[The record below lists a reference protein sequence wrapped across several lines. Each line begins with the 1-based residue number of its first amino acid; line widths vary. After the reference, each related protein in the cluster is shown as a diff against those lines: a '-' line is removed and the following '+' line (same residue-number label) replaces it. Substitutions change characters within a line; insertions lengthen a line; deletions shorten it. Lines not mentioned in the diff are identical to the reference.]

1 MPRAPS
7 DKKAEAEKLFKK
19 GIKLIDIAKKLDVPE
34 GTVRSWKNRGKW
46 NVKSPKKDNCNVA
59 KNGLK
64 SNATLQK
71 KKQGGQQGNKNSV
84 GHTSSV
90 PKRNKNAETHGAYSK
105 VYWDTLDDEELGLVK
120 SMDDTE
126 ELQLIMQLQMFAVR
140 ERRLMKSIK
149 RYREMETE
157 NHGLSIEAVSKTKK
171 IEDLTDIEG
180 ESISS
185 GKYKKVQETTITHTK
200 AVIKAIMALEAEL
213 TKVQRA
219 KTKAIETLA
228 RIRLENKR
236 LENKIERGAIIDN
249 EEFEAVQIYVPYNGR
264 DK

>member
-7 DKKAEAEKLFKK
+7 DKRAEAEKLFKK
-19 GIKLIDIAKKLDVPE
+19 GMKLTDIAKKLDVPE

-46 NVKSPKKDNCNVA
+46 NVKSSKKDNCNVA
-59 KNGLK
+59 KNEIN

-71 KKQGGQQGNKNSV
+71 KKRGGQQGNKNSV

-90 PKRNKNAETHGAYSK
+90 PKRNRNAETHGAYSK
-105 VYWDTLDDEELGLVK
+105 VYWDTLDNEELGLVE

-157 NHGLSIEAVSKTKK
+157 NHGLSIKSVSRTKK
-171 IEDLTDIEG
+171 LEDLANIESEILG
-180 ESISS
+180 TE
-185 GKYKKVQETTITHTK
+185 KYKKVTETNVTNTE
-200 AVIKAIMALEAEL
+200 AVINSIMILEAEL
-213 TKVQRA
+213 TRVQKA
-219 KTKAIETLA
+219 KTKAIEVLSKY
-228 RIRLENKR
+228 RLEKV
-236 LENKIERGAIIDN
+236 KIESESAGNDVVDDWIAGVLG
-249 EEFEAVQIYVPYNGR
+249 E
-264 DK
+264 DKERM

>member
-7 DKKAEAEKLFKK
+7 DKRAEAEKLFKK
-19 GIKLIDIAKKLDVPE
+19 GMKLTDIAKKLDVPE

-46 NVKSPKKDNCNVA
+46 NVKSSKKDNCNVA
-59 KNGLK
+59 KNEIN

-71 KKQGGQQGNKNSV
+71 KKRGGQQGNKNSV

-90 PKRNKNAETHGAYSK
+90 PKRNRNAETHGAYSK
-105 VYWDTLDDEELGLVK
+105 VYWDTLDNEELGLVE

-157 NHGLSIEAVSKTKK
+157 NHGLSIKSVSRTKK
-171 IEDLTDIEG
+171 LEDLANIEG
-180 ESISS
+180 EIL
-185 GKYKKVQETTITHTK
+185 GTEKYKKVTETNVTNTE
-200 AVIKAIMALEAEL
+200 AVINSIMILEAEL
-213 TKVQRA
+213 TRVQKA
-219 KTKAIETLA
+219 KTKAIEVLSKY
-228 RIRLENKR
+228 RLEKV
-236 LENKIERGAIIDN
+236 KIESESAGNDVVDDWIAGVLG
-249 EEFEAVQIYVPYNGR
+249 E
-264 DK
+264 DKERM

>member
-7 DKKAEAEKLFKK
+7 DKRAEAEKLFKK
-19 GIKLIDIAKKLDVPE
+19 GMKLTDIAKKLDVPE

-46 NVKSPKKDNCNVA
+46 NVKSSKKDNCNVA
-59 KNGLK
+59 KNEIN

-71 KKQGGQQGNKNSV
+71 KKRGGQQGNKNSV

-90 PKRNKNAETHGAYSK
+90 PKRNRNAETHGAYSK
-105 VYWDTLDDEELGLVK
+105 VYWDTLDNEELGLVE

-157 NHGLSIEAVSKTKK
+157 NHGLSIKSVSRTKK
-171 IEDLTDIEG
+171 LEDLANIEG
-180 ESISS
+180 EIL
-185 GKYKKVQETTITHTK
+185 GTEKYKKVTETNVTNTE
-200 AVIKAIMALEAEL
+200 AVINSIMILEAEL
-213 TKVQRA
+213 TRVQKA
-219 KTKAIETLA
+219 KTKAIEVLSKY
-228 RIRLENKR
+228 RLEKV
-236 LENKIERGAIIDN
+236 KIESESAGNDVVDDWIVGVLG
-249 EEFEAVQIYVPYNGR
+249 E
-264 DK
+264 DKERM